1 MQGEIDAQVKKNE
14 ELYIKNEKRLSGR
27 DNDDDSEN
35 DVDSLK
41 QEIERL
47 KETIASLSQELLEA
61 NNLREQNENEWDMKE
76 QEFLEG
82 LAKME
87 EESNVQLEE

>member
-27 DNDDDSEN
+27 DNDDDSEG